1 MHRWRLPVLPA
12 DYAHHLLVKTVGECD
27 ETPRLDRVN
36 TGARAQPA
44 DEMRREA
51 VAVAVSKLTG
61 STVLTGRAGS
71 TIGSSAYSP

>member
-61 STVLTGRAGS
+61 STGLTGRAGS
-71 TIGSSAYSP
+71 AIGSSAYSP